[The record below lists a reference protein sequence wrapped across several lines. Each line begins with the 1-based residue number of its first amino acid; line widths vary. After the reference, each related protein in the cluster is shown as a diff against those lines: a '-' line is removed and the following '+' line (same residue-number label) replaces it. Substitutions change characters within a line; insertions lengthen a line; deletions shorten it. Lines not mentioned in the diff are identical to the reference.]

1 MSRSSPHVLLVGQKL
16 RPVCPIL
23 EKMEG
28 RGCRWEF
35 VETPEDGRQAI
46 VRADFDVVL
55 ADSQLDSGGAYSLIP
70 VLLGTRSSLFFWV
83 PLERSGCLLP
93 VVLRGNYQ
101 FRAVAL
107 RPEIFE
113 ELLSVLLWNR
123 PMTSPA
129 PCAVKART
137 TRISTRTHSIH

>member
-16 RPVCPIL
+16 KPICPML
-23 EKMEG
+23 EKFEE

-46 VRADFDVVL
+46 VRSDFDVVL

-70 VLLGTRSSLFFWV
+70 VLLATRSSLFFWV

-101 FRAVAL
+101 FRAAAL

-123 PMTSPA
+123 PMTSPGA
-129 PCAVKART
+129 CAAKTRPSRT
-137 TRISTRTHSIH
+137 STH

>member
-1 MSRSSPHVLLVGQKL
+1 MPRSSPRVLLVGQKL
-16 RPVCPIL
+16 KPICPLL
-23 EKMEG
+23 EKFEE

-35 VETPEDGRQAI
+35 VETSEDGRQAI

-83 PLERSGCLLP
+83 PLEQSACLLP

-101 FRAVAL
+101 FRSAAL

-113 ELLSVLLWNR
+113 ELLSVLLWNT
-123 PMTSPA
+123 PMPQHAS
-129 PCAVKART
+129 CAVKDRPS
-137 TRISTRTHSIH
+137 RIPVRPH

>member
-16 RPVCPIL
+16 KAICPMVEKL
-23 EKMEG
+23 EA

-35 VETPEDGRQAI
+35 VETAEDGRQAI
-46 VRADFDVVL
+46 VRSDFDVIL

-93 VVLRGNYQ
+93 AVLRGNYQ
-101 FRAVAL
+101 FRGAAL

-113 ELLSVLLWNR
+113 ELLSVLLWDR
-123 PMTSPA
+123 PAAKPA
-129 PCAVKART
+129 PCAAKARAPRVPPHPT
-137 TRISTRTHSIH
+137 TFH